1 MDAYGD
7 AKSRAGDRR
16 NIVGFDSAG
25 EPLPVSTKA
34 VEFIGGPAN
43 PPAPDPDGDDVR
55 FEVHADADPTTGALI
70 LRTVDTI
77 TGQPVAKL
85 TIDPYTHVHV
95 GRPPQITALS
105 QTVSVCPVVPVPHIP
120 RPKDTPTDG

>member
-1 MDAYGD
+1 MDAYDD

-16 NIVGFDSAG
+16 NVVGFDSTG

-77 TGQPVAKL
+77 TGQPVAQL
-85 TIDPYTHVHV
+85 TIAAYTHVSIRRPDRITSV
-95 GRPPQITALS
+95 GRDVTMS
-105 QTVSVCPVVPVPHIP
+105 PVVPVPHIP